1 MPNLAALGGFL
12 PLIGMLV
19 VFYLFLI
26 IPENK
31 RKKRYNEMINNLKV
45 NDEVLTRGGIMGKII
60 NIQDDFVIVES
71 GPDRSR
77 LKVSK
82 QGISNLLTKTEE
94 TEK

>member
-1 MPNLAALGGFL
+1 MPTALGGFL
-12 PLIGMLV
+12 PLIAMLV

-31 RKKRYNEMINNLKV
+31 RKKKYNQMINDLKV
-45 NDEVLTRGGIMGKII
+45 NDEIISRGGIMGKIV
-60 NIQDDFVIVES
+60 NIQDSFIILES

-77 LKVSK
+77 IKLSK
-82 QGISNLLTKTEE
+82 QGIANVIEKEE